1 MHNISYEK
9 KFFERKLPLFYRPK
23 DAYATISAARTPC
36 AFKKKVVMIVTG
48 NCGDES
54 RELMGDPCFE
64 MLESQLLIEQI
75 ETVEKLY
82 VGGVENMTEE
92 MFKGKLRAAFHA
104 GKTLVERITAE
115 KTSLTE
121 RNAR

>member
-1 MHNISYEK
+1 MVE
-9 KFFERKLPLFYRPK
+9 L
-23 DAYATISAARTPC
+23 YANADGYVLASPVYDVCITSLIN
-36 AFKKKVVMIVTG
+36 FLGK
-48 NCGDES
+48 NCGDEY

-104 GKTLVERITAE
+104 GKTLVERI
-115 KTSLTE
+115 KT
-121 RNAR
+121 